1 MSKYARRIDANQNDI
16 VNALR
21 ACGAVV
27 RIVTQGDGIPD
38 LLVGY
43 RGYTLLLEV
52 KDGNKSPSARTLTES
67 EQKFFDEWS
76 GGMVAIVNSA
86 EEALDILKRCV

>member
-16 VNALR
+16 VVALR

-27 RIVTQGDGIPD
+27 RVVTQGDGIPD

-52 KDGNKSPSARTLTES
+52 KDGSKPPSARTLTEA
-67 EQKFFDEWS
+67 EQKFFDDWK
-76 GGMVAIVNSA
+76 GGMLAIVNNA
-86 EEALDILKRCV
+86 DEALDILKRCV